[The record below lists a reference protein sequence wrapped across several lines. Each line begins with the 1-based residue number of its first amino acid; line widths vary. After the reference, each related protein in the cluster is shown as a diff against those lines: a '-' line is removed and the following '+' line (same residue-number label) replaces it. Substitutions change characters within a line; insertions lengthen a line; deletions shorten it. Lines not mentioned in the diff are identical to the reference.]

1 MPRKLLHTEQ
11 YMTNRVDTL
20 IGAVEVNLP
29 LTKPSL
35 ITSLVPPLIFSS
47 LRRHAWQARPSR
59 SLAANRAA
67 LLRSQ
72 PAPLVT
78 DSQQAARQQTTH
90 ARPVQVVPSMRSW
103 MRNRASCGQPQHVLQ
118 GKDTRSGRNL
128 LMQLALHAAQA
139 NSLPRMIRRRARRT
153 RHRLALPGHR

>member
-103 MRNRASCGQPQHVLQ
+103 MRNRASCGQPQPV
-118 GKDTRSGRNL
+118 RSGRA
-128 LMQLALHAAQA
+128 MRPAQHLQT
-139 NSLPRMIRRRARRT
+139 LPARRAVQARTLQRMIRLRARLIRP
-153 RHRLALPGHR
+153 RRVPRGHH